1 MGLFRRKSTVDQAQL
16 AAVLTEIAHLRGQL
30 QQLGEL
36 IDASS
41 GDQLDLRVS
50 LVDLQHRVTAVGSE
64 LTNQLTEL
72 AGDIDAL
79 NARPDPAV
87 QAAAALETAEAAL
100 EAAGAS
106 RDAAEAALGTADA
119 VKTGQER
126 LANEQARYQIAF
138 RDDLAALA
146 DQLARKRQ

>member
-16 AAVLTEIAHLRGQL
+16 AAVLTEIAQLRGQL

-72 AGDIDAL
+72 SGDIDAL
-79 NARPDPAV
+79 NARPNPTV
-87 QAAAALETAEAAL
+87 QAAAALESAEAAR
-100 EAAGAS
+100 AVAGAA
-106 RDAAEAALGTADA
+106 REAADA
-119 VKTGQER
+119 VKAGQER